1 MTVCWAD
8 GTTEEA
14 GWQDRA
20 VGHGEVSWM
29 VYIYIYTYIY
39 IYIELYIYTYND
51 GIPKWMVYNG
61 KPIKIDDLGVPA
73 F

>member
-1 MTVCWAD
+1 MAPPRRQD
-8 GTTEEA
+8 GRIELL
-14 GWQDRA
+14 DM
-20 VGHGEVSWM
+20 VKL

-39 IYIELYIYTYND
+39 IHRNIYIYTYNG

-61 KPIKIDDLGVPA
+61 KPIKIDDLGVPP

>member
-1 MTVCWAD
+1 MAPPRRQD
-8 GTTEEA
+8 GRIELLDMVKLV
-14 GWQDRA
+14 GW
-20 VGHGEVSWM
+20 
-29 VYIYIYTYIY
+29 YIYIHIY

-61 KPIKIDDLGVPA
+61 KPIKIDDLGVPP